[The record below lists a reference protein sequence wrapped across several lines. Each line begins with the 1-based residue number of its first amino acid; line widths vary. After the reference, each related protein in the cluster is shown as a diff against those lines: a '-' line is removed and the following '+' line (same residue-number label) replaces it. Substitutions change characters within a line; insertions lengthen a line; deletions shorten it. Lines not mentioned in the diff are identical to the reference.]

1 MSEQL
6 RWASEAH
13 KKIGWTID
21 TGQIEEIKRLADN
34 LESVSD
40 EQVEAVILAMI
51 DLRLVQ
57 CPEGDQP

>member
-13 KKIGWTID
+13 KKIGWMID
-21 TGQIEEIKRLADN
+21 LGQVREVKLLANN
-34 LESVSD
+34 LESISD

-51 DLRLVQ
+51 DLKLIPL
-57 CPEGDQP
+57 PEGDST